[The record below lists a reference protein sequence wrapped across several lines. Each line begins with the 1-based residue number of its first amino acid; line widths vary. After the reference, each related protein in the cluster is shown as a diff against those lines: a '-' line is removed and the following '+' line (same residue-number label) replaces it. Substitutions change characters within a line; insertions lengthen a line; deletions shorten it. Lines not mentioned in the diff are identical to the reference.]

1 MGIFTVTKLSEG
13 PVRPSAAT
21 PSETLPLTW
30 SAHIYRGVA
39 HTLPSPATEGDA
51 LQLLEAPEKKTT
63 KTSSPAAVVHGALA
77 DALVH
82 YYPFAGRIV
91 EDVPGRPAVV
101 CTGEGVYFVE
111 AAANCTLADVNF
123 LERPL
128 LVAKEQLQWPVEP
141 RNCPAMIQPGHWLTA
156 KEPFCREP
164 GPRLTA
170 NRQSLP
176 AYKPPLPAL
185 TSGPGEPLCREP
197 SKAHGKA
204 PPFCREPYLG
214 LTANIRAGPTHI
226 VGSSLLAVIPAHG
239 KGFAVSFC
247 PFGVSPGLT
256 ANRLNPV
263 VTTFTCGGF
272 VVGLRTNHA
281 VADGTGVA
289 QFLNAVG
296 DLARG
301 LPEPRVKPVWARD
314 RFPDPDI
321 KPGPLPELPVLALE
335 YIAFDFP
342 ATYIDKLK
350 SQYAAF
356 TGGNICSGF
365 DVLIAKLW
373 QCRTRA
379 IIVDTTP
386 SADVRLC
393 FFSGVRHVLKLEHG
407 YYGNAVFPVKV
418 SVSAEKVA
426 GSSVVELVAMVR
438 DAKRRV
444 AEECL
449 SWAEGRTG
457 GRDPFQMAFDYESV
471 YVSDRSKL
479 GSSDVDYGYGKPMST
494 CPLVTCDLIAS
505 VIVMRAP
512 APLVGTRL
520 LASCVTKEHA
530 DDFARMMRDDGH
542 IWFVRAKI

>member
-21 PSETLPLTW
+21 PSETLPLAWVDRYPTHRGLVE
-30 SAHIYRGVA
+30 SAHIYRDVA
-39 HTLPSPATEGDA
+39 HMLPPAPAPTAEGDQAGDDDAEAA
-51 LQLLEAPEKKTT
+51 LNPKKAA
-63 KTSSPAAVVHGALA
+63 KEVTSNKKSPAAVVRCALA

-91 EDVPGRPAVV
+91 EDVPGRPAVL
-101 CTGEGVYFVE
+101 CSADGVYFVE

-128 LVAKEQLQWPVEP
+128 LLAKDQLVPCPTPELWPVEP
-141 RNCPAMIQPGHWLTA
+141 HNSLAMIQ
-156 KEPFCREP
+156 
-164 GPRLTA
+164 
-170 NRQSLP
+170 
-176 AYKPPLPAL
+176 
-185 TSGPGEPLCREP
+185 
-197 SKAHGKA
+197 
-204 PPFCREPYLG
+204 
-214 LTANIRAGPTHI
+214 
-226 VGSSLLAVIPAHG
+226 
-239 KGFAVSFC
+239 
-247 PFGVSPGLT
+247 
-256 ANRLNPV
+256 

-281 VADGTGVA
+281 VADGTGAA

-301 LPEPRVKPVWARD
+301 MPEPRMKPVWARD
-314 RFPDPDI
+314 RYPDPDI

-342 ATYIDKLK
+342 TVYLDKLK
-350 SQYAAF
+350 SQHAAS
-356 TGGNICSGF
+356 TGGKICSGF
-365 DVLIAKLW
+365 DIVIAKLW

-379 IIVDTTP
+379 IGAAP
-386 SADVRLC
+386 GAEVRLC
-393 FFSGVRHVLKLEHG
+393 FFASVRHVLKLEHG
-407 YYGNAVFPVKV
+407 YYGNAIFPVKV
-418 SVSAEKVA
+418 SAPAEKVA
-426 GSSVVELVAMVR
+426 GSSVIELVGMVR
-438 DAKRRV
+438 EAKRRV
-444 AEECL
+444 ADECL

-471 YVSDRSKL
+471 YVSDWSKL
-479 GSSDVDYGYGKPMST
+479 GFCDVDYGYGTPMSAG
-494 CPLVTCDLIAS
+494 PLVNCDLISS

-530 DDFARMMRDDGH
+530 DDFARRMREDL
-542 IWFVRAKI
+542 I